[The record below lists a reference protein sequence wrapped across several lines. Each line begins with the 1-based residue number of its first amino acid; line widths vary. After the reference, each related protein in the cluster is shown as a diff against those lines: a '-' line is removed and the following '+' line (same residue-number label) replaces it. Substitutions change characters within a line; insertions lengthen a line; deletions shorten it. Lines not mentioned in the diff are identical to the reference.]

1 MLFDRYTGKTVS
13 KKELP
18 NQIDFGRYCF
28 AENGNDI
35 TYSNFPTNKAIKQD
49 LLLDKNQS
57 IQDIFIDIAVDVE
70 NSQQNDFSVIPL
82 IRRIKNKLNLNEFEK
97 LLLDKLFHLEE
108 IFRVPH
114 YLLNREIEKVHVSK
128 AKRIPSKSYQYLAS
142 HTEDWVHK
150 SIVSFKP
157 SRILH
162 EELDLNFDI
171 YENQLCVTL
180 VQRCLVYLNSRLKE
194 IQDIK
199 SFLNE
204 YEKLLNNRND
214 QNSWYKK
221 TERNLRL
228 IGAVYD
234 DENYR
239 GSSQDGATL
248 SETENVLNQIQ
259 KRLQL
264 LQKSDLFDLVNKRA
278 MQSIT
283 LKNTN
288 VLVNHKHYRYVKTLW
303 IELDKVKPEKSDS
316 EKLKHEQDVINGLR
330 KYAKSII
337 AYTLKN
343 ALKYKLTGTYQ
354 QFSGEPSFSF
364 YDTIEFSEA
373 NNIFKIKIGR
383 FEKRIIVIAN
393 EPENTR
399 EQIEFLKTNN
409 TCLFYYSENPVNETL
424 QTISINPLDPD
435 TIERA
440 GAFIKKFLLS
450 SYSEN
455 LKRSFEFRQLLRD
468 YVQYIPHQNQVSFN
482 TIDYTFSFHSYPNL
496 ELNYDEIKRCIEND
510 ALFKRRGRP
519 DRQNILTELSNLIS
533 EIMQRAKEL
542 KNKHLRCFSCGTIF
556 QPRNVDELNYMKCQS
571 CNSLYDNTSE
581 NKITLKVDDDTRYN
595 SLSPKEFG
603 MEYISFNPAE
613 L

>member
-1 MLFDRYTGKTVS
+1 MMLFDRYTGKTVS
-13 KKELP
+13 EKEIP

-28 AENGNDI
+28 ADNGKDI

-49 LLLDKNQS
+49 LLLDKNKS
-57 IQDIFIDIAVDVE
+57 IQDIFLDIAVDVE
-70 NSQQNDFSVIPL
+70 KAKENEFEVVPL

-97 LLLDKLFHLEE
+97 LLLEKLFHLEE

-114 YLLNREIEKVHVSK
+114 YLLHREIEKVHVSK
-128 AKRIPSKSYQYLAS
+128 AKRIPAKSYQYLAS

-171 YENQLCVTL
+171 YENQLCVSL
-180 VQRCLVYLNSRLKE
+180 VQRYLVYLNSRLKE

-204 YEKLLNNRND
+204 YEKLLKNRND
-214 QNSWYKK
+214 QNAWYKK
-221 TERNLRL
+221 IERNLSL

-288 VLVNHKHYRYVKTLW
+288 VLVNHKHYRYVTTLW
-303 IELDKVKPEKSDS
+303 IELDKVKPEKSDY
-316 EKLKHEQDVINGLR
+316 EKLKHEQDVIKGLR
-330 KYAKSII
+330 QYAKSIMS
-337 AYTLKN
+337 YTLKN
-343 ALKYKLTGTYQ
+343 TLEYELKGTYQ
-354 QFSGEPSFSF
+354 AFSGQRLY
-364 YDTIEFSEA
+364 YDTIEFSETK
-373 NNIFKIKIGR
+373 NVFTFKIGDI
-383 FEKRIIVIAN
+383 EKRIIVIAN
-393 EPENTR
+393 EPEYSI
-399 EQIEFLKTNN
+399 EQIELLSKHNAY
-409 TCLFYYSENPVNETL
+409 LFYYSGNPVNETP
-424 QTISINPLDPD
+424 QTIYINPLDPD
-435 TIERA
+435 SVERV
-440 GAFIKKFLLS
+440 GIFIKKFLLS
-450 SYSEN
+450 AYSDN
-455 LKRSFEFRQLLRD
+455 LKRKLKFPQLLRD
-468 YVQYIPHQNQVSFN
+468 YVKYIPQNQISFN
-482 TIDYTFSFHSYPNL
+482 TSDYTFSFHSYPKS
-496 ELNYDEIKRCIEND
+496 ELKEDDIKKQIETD
-510 ALFKRRGRP
+510 TLFANRGRP
-519 DRQNILTELSNLIS
+519 DKENILNEFSNLINEVKS
-533 EIMQRAKEL
+533 KAKEL
-542 KNKHLRCFSCGTIF
+542 KNKHLHCFSCCTTF
-556 QPRNVDELNYMKCQS
+556 HSHNVEQLNYLKCPS
-571 CNSLYDNTSE
+571 CNALYDNSSE
-581 NKITLKVDDDTRYN
+581 KEITLKIDDVRYK
-595 SLSPKEFG
+595 SLTNKEFG
-603 MEYISFNPAE
+603 MDYISFKTEE

>member
-1 MLFDRYTGKTVS
+1 MMLLDRYTGKSVS
-13 KKELP
+13 EKEIP
-18 NQIDFGRYCF
+18 NQMDFGRYCF
-28 AENGNDI
+28 AENGRDI

-49 LLLDKNQS
+49 LLWDKNKS
-57 IQDIFIDIAVDVE
+57 IQDILIDIAVDVE
-70 NSQQNDFSVIPL
+70 KSKPNELSVVPL
-82 IRRIKNKLNLNEFEK
+82 IRRIKNKLNLNEFER

-114 YLLNREIEKVHVSK
+114 YLLHREIEKVHVSK

-162 EELDLNFDI
+162 EKLDLNFDI

-204 YEKLLNNRND
+204 YEKLLKNRND
-214 QNSWYKK
+214 QNSWYRK

-248 SETENVLNQIQ
+248 SETENILNQIQ

-330 KYAKSII
+330 QYAKSII

-343 ALKYKLTGTYQ
+343 VLEYELKGIYQ
-354 QFSGEPSFSF
+354 DFSGEHIF
-364 YDTIEFSEA
+364 YNNIELSEA
-373 NNIFKIKIGR
+373 NKVFNIKIGE

-393 EPENTR
+393 EPVNTE
-399 EQIEFLKTNN
+399 EQIELLRKHN

-435 TIERA
+435 SVERA
-440 GAFIKKFLLS
+440 GTFIKKFLLS
-450 SYSEN
+450 SYSEKIN
-455 LKRSFEFRQLLRD
+455 RKFEFPHLLKE
-468 YVQYIPHQNQVSFN
+468 YVKYIPQSQVSFD
-482 TIDYTFSFHSYPNL
+482 TSDYTYSFHSYPKS
-496 ELNYDEIKRCIEND
+496 ELKEEDIKKQIETD
-510 ALFKRRGRP
+510 TLFAKKSRP
-519 DRQNILTELSNLIS
+519 DKDIIFRELSNLIS
-533 EIMQRAKEL
+533 EINQRAEEL
-542 KNKHLRCFSCGTIF
+542 KNKHLHCFSCGTAF
-556 QPRNVDELNYMKCQS
+556 QSYNIDELNYMKCSS
-571 CNSLYDNTSE
+571 CNALYDNSSDKE
-581 NKITLKVDDDTRYN
+581 ITLKIDDTRYN
-595 SLSPKEFG
+595 SLANKEFG
-603 MEYISFNPAE
+603 MDYILFNKEE

>member
-1 MLFDRYTGKTVS
+1 MMLFDRYTCKTVS
-13 KKELP
+13 EKEIP

-28 AENGNDI
+28 ADNGKDI
-35 TYSNFPTNKAIKQD
+35 TYSNFPTNKAIIQD
-49 LLLDKNQS
+49 LLLDKNKS
-57 IQDIFIDIAVDVE
+57 IQDILIDIAVDVE
-70 NSQQNDFSVIPL
+70 KSKPNDFSVVPL
-82 IRRIKNKLNLNEFEK
+82 IRRIKNKLNLNEFERF
-97 LLLDKLFHLEE
+97 LLDKLFHLEE

-114 YLLNREIEKVHVSK
+114 YLLHREIEKVHVSK

-199 SFLNE
+199 SFLND
-204 YEKLLNNRND
+204 YEKLLKSRND

-303 IELDKVKPEKSDS
+303 IDLGKVKPEKSDS

-330 KYAKSII
+330 QYAKSII

-343 ALKYKLTGTYQ
+343 ALEYDLKGTYKV
-354 QFSGEPSFSF
+354 FSGEHLF
-364 YDTIEFSEA
+364 YDTIELTE
-373 NNIFKIKIGR
+373 NKNVFKITIGR

-393 EPENTR
+393 EPENTK
-399 EQIEFLKTNN
+399 EQIEFLNKNN
-409 TCLFYYSENPVNETL
+409 TVLFYYSENPSNETL

-435 TIERA
+435 SIERA
-440 GAFIKKFLLS
+440 GVFIKKFLLS
-450 SYSEN
+450 LYSEN
-455 LKRSFEFRQLLRD
+455 LKRSYKFPQLLREF
-468 YVQYIPHQNQVSFN
+468 VKYIPQSQVNFN
-482 TIDYTFSFHSYPNL
+482 TSDYTFSFHSYSKA
-496 ELNYDEIKRCIEND
+496 ELKEDDIRKQIETD
-510 ALFKRRGRP
+510 TLFAKKSRSDKDNFYR
-519 DRQNILTELSNLIS
+519 ELSSFIS
-533 EIMQRAKEL
+533 EINKKAEEL
-542 KNKHLRCFSCGTIF
+542 KNKYLHCFSCRTEF
-556 QPRNVDELNYMKCQS
+556 QSYNITELNYMKCTS
-571 CNSLYDNTSE
+571 CNALYYNSSGRE
-581 NKITLKVDDDTRYN
+581 ITLKIDDAQYN
-595 SLSPKEFG
+595 SLSDKEFG
-603 MEYISFNPAE
+603 MDYISFNTEE